1 MDSIPG
7 CINRVQE
14 DLKEREITASLGISL
29 IWLVH

>member
-7 CINRVQE
+7 CINSVQE
-14 DLKEREITASLGISL
+14 DLEEHAITVSLGISL